1 MIKFKDFGFKS
12 YMMSFSIKLN
22 MNQMDPFNDNTY
34 LTYFP
39 EIFLKIK

>member
-1 MIKFKDFGFKS
+1 MIKLKDLGLKS

-22 MNQMDPFNDNTY
+22 MNQMESFNVNTH